1 MSFLRHWPYL
11 VIAVLTLALIVLY
24 SAYQGQK
31 MTAESRHSI
40 IMEQNAQIE
49 YRKTKEGQIIADKVA
64 AEARAADLEDAYPR
78 LAKVLTE
85 QMDIKLK
92 NLRTSIQAE
101 FEALNSGTSTVIR
114 DTIYREGKS
123 VGIQKSVK
131 IDDGYLRMIGIL
143 IPSNSTELEKM
154 DWNYSYQDSVTIAL
168 HVKKKWLFGKETLYS
183 SIMLKNPNAKVVN
196 STTVQIKGARDKRFN
211 ISVGVSYDPF
221 RNQFGPSISAGYA
234 LFKF

>member
-1 MSFLRHWPYL
+1 MIFLKKYAVWVLVALLALAL
-11 VIAVLTLALIVLY
+11 VILY

-49 YRKTKEGQIIADKVA
+49 YRKTREGQIIADKVA

-78 LAKVLTE
+78 LAKVITE
-85 QMDIKLK
+85 QMDIRLK
-92 NLRTSIQAE
+92 NLRTAIQAE
-101 FEALNSGTSTVIR
+101 FQAMNSGTSTVIR

-123 VGIQKSVK
+123 VAVDSVK
-131 IDDGYLRMIGIL
+131 INDGYLSLKGEIETG
-143 IPSNSTELEKM
+143 KFAW
-154 DWNYSYQDSVTIAL
+154 DYSYQDSVTIAL

-221 RNQFGPSISAGYA
+221 RNQFSPSINAGWA
-234 LFKF
+234 LIRF